1 MWAYIR
7 LTVAIGLLAYGGSC
21 ERCDQYSGCRDDCL
35 LCRKS
40 VRTANR
46 AQWRC
51 SEGTL
56 PSAEDADGAEADI
69 LHKIGN
75 AIEALRKDGQSPHAL
90 RHALQQAV
98 VNKTGHDKHHSRREK
113 QVEAI
118 KQDFMALFQDIAEAD
133 SRALHL
139 CGWDPTLDMATEEL
153 AGKPT
158 HRHIAPI
165 QQQSHLVDVC
175 AGSQPGL
182 QAACWWLVLPAV
194 I

>member
-1 MWAYIR
+1 M
-7 LTVAIGLLAYGGSC
+7 
-21 ERCDQYSGCRDDCL
+21 
-35 LCRKS
+35 
-40 VRTANR
+40 RTAKR

-51 SEGTL
+51 SEGTI

-75 AIEALRKDGQSPHAL
+75 AIDALRKDGQSSHAL

-113 QVEAI
+113 QVETI

-133 SRALHL
+133 LKALHL
-139 CGWDPTLDMATEEL
+139 CEWDPTLDMAREEL

-158 HRHIAPI
+158 HRHIAHPK
-165 QQQSHLVDVC
+165 QQSYLVGVC
-175 AGSQPGL
+175 AGYQPGL
-182 QAACWWLVLPAV
+182 QAACRWLVFR
-194 I
+194 

>member
-1 MWAYIR
+1 MWAFIR
-7 LTVAIGLLAYGGSC
+7 LTVTLGLLIYGSFC
-21 ERCDQYSGCRDDCL
+21 ERCGQYSGCRYKRF

-40 VRTANR
+40 MRTANR

-56 PSAEDADGAEADI
+56 PSAEDADGAEVDT
-69 LHKIGN
+69 LYKIGN

-113 QVEAI
+113 QVETI
-118 KQDFMALFQDIAEAD
+118 RQDFMTLFQDIAEAD
-133 SRALHL
+133 SKALHL
-139 CGWDPTLDMATEEL
+139 CEWDHTLDMARGEL
-153 AGKPT
+153 AGKPAR
-158 HRHIAPI
+158 RHIADTK
-165 QQQSHLVDVC
+165 QQSYLVRVC

-182 QAACWWLVLPAV
+182 QVACRWLAFR
-194 I
+194 